1 MGAKRRQDSLF
12 RAIHRVATA
21 RKRDALAEHATP
33 VCGILRDFLEHQAG
47 PGWHPEC
54 SDAIRHLHACAAE
67 KAQLRT
73 GAMNLFRSAS
83 LRVIAT
89 SALIAASATTVT
101 TAKAEMKIAVVDTQR
116 AIMDTEEG
124 LRAQATLRKLFDSR
138 QRELDKKQEQL
149 QKEREDI
156 EKQQGILS
164 KEALAKRLETWQ
176 RDMSQLQATF
186 LEYNK
191 ELQKKQ
197 GELTQ
202 PIYQRTMTLIRR
214 LATNEGY
221 DLVVDRQAA
230 PYVRGD
236 LDVTD
241 KLIQMVNS
249 GSAEK
254 DSSKSG
260 KPADAKKTPSAAA
273 SGAPAPLGT
282 AKPLGAK

>member
-1 MGAKRRQDSLF
+1 M
-12 RAIHRVATA
+12 
-21 RKRDALAEHATP
+21 
-33 VCGILRDFLEHQAG
+33 
-47 PGWHPEC
+47 
-54 SDAIRHLHACAAE
+54 
-67 KAQLRT
+67 
-73 GAMNLFRSAS
+73 
-83 LRVIAT
+83 
-89 SALIAASATTVT
+89 
-101 TAKAEMKIAVVDTQR
+101 
-116 AIMDTEEG
+116 
-124 LRAQATLRKLFDSR
+124 
-138 QRELDKKQEQL
+138 

-164 KEALAKRLETWQ
+164 KEALAKRLDTWQ
-176 RDMSQLQATF
+176 REMSQLQATF

-249 GSAEK
+249 GGSDKESGK
-254 DSSKSG
+254 TG
-260 KPADAKKTPSAAA
+260 KPADAKKAAPAA
-273 SGAPAPLGT
+273 SLPAPAPLG
-282 AKPLGAK
+282 APKPLGAK